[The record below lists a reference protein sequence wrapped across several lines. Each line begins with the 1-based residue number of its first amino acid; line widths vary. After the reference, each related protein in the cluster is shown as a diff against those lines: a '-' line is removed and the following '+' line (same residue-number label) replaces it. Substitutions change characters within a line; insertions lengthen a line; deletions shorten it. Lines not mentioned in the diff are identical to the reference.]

1 MTIGSVTPQLA
12 AAAIHPLVRELDGA
26 WSTCPITLRRAR
38 VLELPGWAFYVAGRG
53 GVLGDDARPEAVAAA
68 LGVIAPDAVRAGWE
82 AARKVGPAAV
92 AASRLVECARWGD
105 ERLTSASGLTRLVGL
120 AERVVAAADAG
131 GLPLFAAARAMPA
144 PDGGVGARAAL
155 AIHLLRE
162 YRAGAL
168 LLAVR
173 ASGLTPIESLIA
185 GPDGE
190 EEAVAFGWDPPYP
203 ARALVMRRFILA
215 EALADRI
222 TGQGYAALS
231 ADERAELVGHLR
243 SAAETPR
250 PVRVNVARH
259 RPGTGAVWTEER
271 SDEGRRRIEGPE
283 ARASEGERQNY
294 CLGHRPPGQA

>member
-1 MTIGSVTPQLA
+1 VTIGFVTPDLA
-12 AAAIHPLVRELDGA
+12 AAATHPLVRELDAA

-38 VLELPGWAFYVAGRG
+38 LLELPGWAFYVAGRG
-53 GVLGDDARPEAVAAA
+53 GVLGDDVRPAAVAAA
-68 LGVIAPDAVRAGWE
+68 MGVIAPDAVRSGWE

-105 ERLTSASGLTRLVGL
+105 ERLTSVPGLTRLVGL

-155 AIHLLRE
+155 LIHLLRE
-162 YRAGAL
+162 HRAGAL

-173 ASGLTPIESLIA
+173 ASGLTPIEALIA

-203 ARALVMRRFILA
+203 ARAVVMRRFIFA

-222 TGQGYAALS
+222 TGQGYAALTS
-231 ADERAELVGHLR
+231 GERGEFVRHLR
-243 SAAETPR
+243 SAADA
-250 PVRVNVARH
+250 ARTA
-259 RPGTGAVWTEER
+259 G
-271 SDEGRRRIEGPE
+271 
-283 ARASEGERQNY
+283 
-294 CLGHRPPGQA
+294 LG